1 LHPHPES
8 LKAELII
15 QAQIRRLRLQS
26 VIAVWLLVI
35 YAVGTIG
42 VDAIHYALHDH
53 STSVAHAPQQEADS
67 CHRALFHHDTENGC
81 KHKTHFTDPVKCKY
95 SHVVFQ
101 SSQILAAQ
109 TALHAFTELHH
120 IPSIQLLSLPEETSL
135 HTFLRGPP
143 VS

>member
-1 LHPHPES
+1 LLPHSET
-8 LKAELII
+8 LKAELTIR
-15 QAQIRRLRLQS
+15 AQIHRLQLQS
-26 VIAVWLLVI
+26 VIAVWLLVT

-53 STSVAHAPQQEADS
+53 STVVVHTPQQEADS

-101 SSQILAAQ
+101 SGQILPVQ
-109 TALHAFTELHH
+109 TALTIFTEHH
-120 IPSIQLLSLPEETSL
+120 RISSTLLLSPSEGNLFN
-135 HTFLRGPP
+135 TFLRGPP